1 MKNLKL
7 IIYIITLF
15 FYTNISFGQNLVY
28 ADMDSIIKTSIAGK
42 NIIVYFKKKN
52 DELNDQLNKKKKII
66 TEKEKSLLAQKNI
79 LEPDEYLKRINEIKT
94 EINQFNLEYNKKIEN
109 LNFERDSVSKSF
121 QIEINKVLK
130 EFVEKNNIDIILSS
144 NLMLVGKSNLDVT
157 EKLLNQVNDKIKNF
171 KINK

>member
-7 IIYIITLF
+7 TIYIIILC
-15 FYTNISFGQNLVY
+15 FYTNISFSQNLVY
-28 ADMDSIIKTSIAGK
+28 ANMDSIIKTSTAGK
-42 NIIVYFKKKN
+42 NIIVYFTKKN
-52 DELNDQLNKKKKII
+52 DELNNQLNKKKKII

-79 LEPDEYLKRINEIKT
+79 LEPNEYLNQVNEIKK
-94 EINQFNLEYNKKIEN
+94 EINQFNIEHNKNLEN
-109 LNFERDSVSKSF
+109 LNVERNNVSKSF

-130 EFVEKNNIDIILSS
+130 EFAEKNNIDIILSS

-157 EKLLNQVNDKIKNF
+157 EKLLKQVNDKIKNF

>member
-66 TEKEKSLLAQKNI
+66 TEKEKSLVAQKNI

-144 NLMLVGKSNLDVT
+144 NQMLIGKSNLDLT
-157 EKLLNQVNDKIKNF
+157 NNILEIVNDKIK
-171 KINK
+171 KIEIQK